1 MAPASPKKDAKE
13 QAKPKDK
20 KELIKQM
27 LKELKECDDTD
38 AVKERFK
45 EVLRTATADEIARAE
60 EELVREGLPREE
72 LHSMCDVHLEVFK
85 ESIERERRVAP
96 EGHPV
101 RILME
106 EHEGMLRLAEELK
119 AVAKG
124 MLLATDPK
132 AEDALQ
138 ARLDRAIA
146 DVKGTEN
153 HYLREENVL
162 FPYLERHGV
171 TEPPKI
177 MWMEHD
183 KIRELKKSLYELHAD
198 FDGEG
203 DSTGFAQRLARSAQ
217 ALTEVLSSHFY
228 KENNI
233 LFPMALKFL
242 SEGEWTEVR
251 AEFDEIGYTPV
262 TPKLAPAGAAAAKQ
276 AAGKAAPGM
285 VELPSGPLSLVELA
299 AILDSLPVD
308 ISFVDVEGHVRY
320 FNETPE
326 RIFTRT
332 RAVIG
337 RTVEGCHP
345 QKSLHA
351 VNQILDDFKAGRRTK
366 AEFWINLKGRLVMIR
381 YFPVRGR
388 DGTYLGCLEVTQD
401 ITDIKRVEGQKRLL
415 D

>member
-1 MAPASPKKDAKE
+1 MAPESPRKDAKE

-85 ESIERERRVAP
+85 ESIEKERRVAP

-106 EHEGMLRLAEELK
+106 EHEGLLRLAEGLK
-119 AVAKG
+119 EVAKG
-124 MLLATDPK
+124 LLLATDPK

-146 DVKGTEN
+146 DIKASEN

-171 TEPPKI
+171 SEPPKI

-183 KIRELKKSLYELHAD
+183 QIRELKRGIYELSAD

-203 DSTGFAQRLARSAQ
+203 DSVGFAQHLGRSAQ
-217 ALTEVLSSHFY
+217 ALTEMLSSHFY

-262 TPKLAPAGAAAAKQ
+262 TPKLAPARTAAQQ
-276 AAGKAAPGM
+276 AAGAAGEGM
-285 VELPSGPLSLVELA
+285 VQLPSGPLSLVELA
-299 AILDSLPVD
+299 SILDALPVD
-308 ISFVDVEGHVRY
+308 ISFVDAEGHVRY

-351 VNQILDDFKAGRRTK
+351 VDQILEDFKAGKREK
-366 AEFWINLKGRLVMIR
+366 AEFWINLKGRLVLIR

-388 DGTYLGCLEVTQD
+388 DGAYLGCLEVTQD
-401 ITDIKRVEGQKRLL
+401 VTDLKRLEGQKRLL

>member
-1 MAPASPKKDAKE
+1 MAPESPKKVAKE

-85 ESIERERRVAP
+85 ESIEKERRVAP

-106 EHEGMLRLAEELK
+106 EHEGLLRLAEGLK
-119 AVAKG
+119 EVAKG
-124 MLLATDPK
+124 LLLATDPK

-146 DVKGTEN
+146 DIKASEN

-171 TEPPKI
+171 SEPPKI

-183 KIRELKKSLYELHAD
+183 QIRELKRGIYELSAD

-203 DSTGFAQRLARSAQ
+203 DSVGFAQHLGRSAQ
-217 ALTEVLSSHFY
+217 ALTEMLSSHFY

-262 TPKLAPAGAAAAKQ
+262 TPVLAPARTAVQQ
-276 AAGKAAPGM
+276 AAGAAGEGM
-285 VELPSGPLSLVELA
+285 VQLPSGPLSLVELA
-299 AILDSLPVD
+299 SILDALPVD
-308 ISFVDVEGHVRY
+308 ISFVDAEGHVRY

-351 VNQILDDFKAGRRTK
+351 VDQILEDFKAGKREK
-366 AEFWINLKGRLVMIR
+366 AEFWINLKGRLVLIR

-388 DGTYLGCLEVTQD
+388 DGAYLGCLEVTQD
-401 ITDIKRVEGQKRLL
+401 VTDLKRLEGQKRLL

>member
-13 QAKPKDK
+13 QARPKDK

-27 LKELKECDDTD
+27 LRELKECGDTD
-38 AVKERFK
+38 AVRERFK

-72 LHSMCDVHLEVFK
+72 LHSMCEVHLEVFK
-85 ESIERERRVAP
+85 ESIEKERRVAP
-96 EGHPV
+96 EGYPV

-106 EHEGMLRLAEELK
+106 EHEGMLRLAEALK
-119 AVAKG
+119 DVAKG
-124 MLLATDPK
+124 LLLATDPN

-146 DVKGTEN
+146 DVKASES

-171 TEPPKI
+171 AEPPKI

-183 KIRELKKSLYELHAD
+183 QIRELKRGLYELCAD

-203 DSTGFAQRLARSAQ
+203 DSVGFAQHLGKSAQ
-217 ALTEVLSSHFY
+217 ALTEMLSSHFY

-242 SEGEWTEVR
+242 TDDEWAEVR
-251 AEFDEIGYTPV
+251 AEFDEIGYTPI
-262 TPKLAPAGAAAAKQ
+262 TPKLAPARAAAQQ
-276 AAGKAAPGM
+276 AAGKVGAGM
-285 VELPSGPLSLVELA
+285 VDLPSGPLSLVELA
-299 AILDSLPVD
+299 SILDALPVD
-308 ISFVDVEGHVRY
+308 ISFVDAEGHVRY

-351 VNQILDDFKAGRRTK
+351 VNQILEDFRAGKRTK

-388 DGTYLGCLEVTQD
+388 DGKYLGCLEVTQD
-401 ITDIKRVEGQKRLL
+401 ITDIKRLEGQKRLL

>member
-1 MAPASPKKDAKE
+1 MAPPSPKKDAKE

-27 LKELKECDDTD
+27 LKELKECGDTED
-38 AVKERFK
+38 VKERFK

-85 ESIERERRVAP
+85 ESIEGEKRMAP

-106 EHEGMLRLAEELK
+106 EHDGMLRISEELK
-119 AVAKG
+119 TVAKG
-124 MLLATDPK
+124 LLLAADPK
-132 AEDALQ
+132 VEESWE
-138 ARLDRAIA
+138 ARLDRAIEHL
-146 DVKGTEN
+146 KGSES

-171 TEPPKI
+171 SEPPKI

-183 KIRELKKSLYELHAD
+183 QIRELKKDLYALHAGYE
-198 FDGEG
+198 GEG
-203 DSTGFAQRLARSAQ
+203 DLSAFAQHLAKKGQ
-217 ALTEVLSSHFY
+217 ELTELLSSHFY

-242 SEGEWTEVR
+242 SDVEWAEVR
-251 AEFDEIGYTPV
+251 AEFDEIGYTPF
-262 TPKLAPAGAAAAKQ
+262 TPKLAPARAAAQQ
-276 AAGKAAPGM
+276 AAGAAGVGM
-285 VELPSGPLSLVELA
+285 VQLPSGPLSLVELA
-299 AILDSLPVD
+299 AILDTLPVD
-308 ISFVDVEGHVRY
+308 ISFVDAEGHVRY

-351 VNQILDDFKAGRRTK
+351 VDRILEDFRAGRRER
-366 AEFWINLKGRLVMIR
+366 AEFWINLKGRLVLIR

-388 DGTYLGCLEVTQD
+388 DGAYLGCLEVTQD

>member
-1 MAPASPKKDAKE
+1 MAPESPRKDAKE

-85 ESIERERRVAP
+85 ESIEKERRVAP

-106 EHEGMLRLAEELK
+106 EHEGLLRLAEGLK
-119 AVAKG
+119 EVAKG
-124 MLLATDPK
+124 LLLATDPK

-146 DVKGTEN
+146 DIKASEN

-171 TEPPKI
+171 SEPPKI

-183 KIRELKKSLYELHAD
+183 QIRELKRGIYELSAD

-203 DSTGFAQRLARSAQ
+203 DSVGFAQHLGRSAQ
-217 ALTEVLSSHFY
+217 ALTEMLSSHFY

-262 TPKLAPAGAAAAKQ
+262 TPVLAPARTAVQQ
-276 AAGKAAPGM
+276 AAGAAGEGM
-285 VELPSGPLSLVELA
+285 VQLPSGPLSLVELA
-299 AILDSLPVD
+299 SILDALPVD
-308 ISFVDVEGHVRY
+308 ISFVDAEGHVRY

-351 VNQILDDFKAGRRTK
+351 VDQILEDFKAGKREK
-366 AEFWINLKGRLVMIR
+366 AEFWINLKGRLVLIR

-388 DGTYLGCLEVTQD
+388 DGAYLGCLEVTQD
-401 ITDIKRVEGQKRLL
+401 VTDLKRLEGQKRLL